1 MIRVVF
7 FCFCLTVS
15 SSLKT
20 LHQLISCNQP
30 DLDNCTIGNCS
41 EPLVV
46 KRTLA
51 PTGPEWG
58 PEWMGVVEDRGQFK
72 PVLNVSWEIQATASI
87 NALQGSQIFIQDEK
101 TNETICLK
109 YVYKLPKPL
118 NRNYERWT
126 FTLDG
131 LVVQPE
137 HTYFVTIHNI
147 PQPNSEEYRI
157 MKEVVV
163 PDYPPRTM
171 MVKFVGG
178 GVIGATCLVYF
189 LLRTCTSINP
199 TSQAPASTP
208 QFADNNNDTPQCT
221 QGEPRRR
228 LLIIYS
234 LDHPLYKNIVLK
246 LCGFLRAKCGTEVI
260 LDMLDSTRLGMIG
273 GLQWLEWHKRQIE
286 KSSDKIL
293 ILCSRGVQAKW
304 NAMCTG
310 KRIQLKEDVLSTV
323 GDMLVPALCLM
334 VPEFVKSTTF
344 EKYIVAYF
352 DGVSS
357 EDDVP
362 SPFHITRLSGG
373 TTVSATM
380 IAAHGVGI
388 PVFVTGG
395 IGGVHRDGE
404 NSLDISADLTELGRT
419 PIAVVSA
426 GVKSILDIGRTLE
439 YLETQGVCVATYGSS
454 NKFPAFFSPQSGFN
468 SPHHVCN
475 PWEAAELIA
484 STLSL
489 GLQSGILF
497 AVPIPAEH
505 AAAGQEIEDA
515 IQVAVKEISGKRITG
530 RDVTPYILQKVNKLT
545 KGKSLRAN
553 IALIHNNAKVGSQI
567 ACALSKSQNDKLKS
581 ATKQKENLAKKND
594 IVVIGGINVD
604 FIAKGK
610 TDTLLFGQTNP
621 GSVCQSFG
629 GVGRNIADSLSRLGH
644 NPLFISATGTDTHSE
659 AVFNHCKHMNTSG
672 VVKLHDKSTATY
684 CAVITASGELSL
696 GLGDMD
702 IHQQITEQYV
712 AQFENTLASST
723 LVCLDGNLPVTTIN
737 YVCSLAKKHSMN
749 VWYEPTDSDK
759 ASKPFLSEAWKSLS
773 YTSPNLSEL
782 CTMNKTLGLEVP
794 QALPESLD
802 EVLELAMT
810 LSRPLLEHLHC
821 LIVTL
826 GPYGVLVCGE
836 SKDDSIYLQP
846 RKFKIKRQLGAL
858 YYPAL
863 NMTDKEIVNV
873 SGAGDS
879 LAGAM
884 IAGMLQGRDVDRCVR
899 MGLLAAQL
907 SPRPIW
913 SESLEVESKLNTDRL
928 HHSPV
933 AP

>member
-163 PDYPPRTM
+163 PGCNDKIIQQSQMCRENGRLWEPLMRTNASLDKIQRKMSISVHFYTSKYSERYDVSLKSPGYLSSVTVFKENETRLNVTFYLSAPQCAFVIKIQPFFKTCKNDCLFIEKPYDYCFHYPPRTM

-362 SPFHITRLSGG
+362 SPFHITVRYKLMIQFEELFFRILGSEKHVKGRVNWIEGLSEGDYHLCPTG
-373 TTVSATM
+373 RALKRAIEDFQEYQMRNSRWFEEEM
-380 IAAHGVGI
+380 IESV
-388 PVFVTGG
+388 
-395 IGGVHRDGE
+395 E
-404 NSLDISADLTELGRT
+404 LDVDHD
-419 PIAVVSA
+419 
-426 GVKSILDIGRTLE
+426 K
-439 YLETQGVCVATYGSS
+439 
-454 NKFPAFFSPQSGFN
+454 
-468 SPHHVCN
+468 
-475 PWEAAELIA
+475 
-484 STLSL
+484 
-489 GLQSGILF
+489 
-497 AVPIPAEH
+497 
-505 AAAGQEIEDA
+505 AGQ
-515 IQVAVKEISGKRITG
+515 T
-530 RDVTPYILQKVNKLT
+530 
-545 KGKSLRAN
+545 
-553 IALIHNNAKVGSQI
+553 
-567 ACALSKSQNDKLKS
+567 
-581 ATKQKENLAKKND
+581 
-594 IVVIGGINVD
+594 VD
-604 FIAKGK
+604 
-610 TDTLLFGQTNP
+610 
-621 GSVCQSFG
+621 
-629 GVGRNIADSLSRLGH
+629 
-644 NPLFISATGTDTHSE
+644 
-659 AVFNHCKHMNTSG
+659 
-672 VVKLHDKSTATY
+672 
-684 CAVITASGELSL
+684 
-696 GLGDMD
+696 
-702 IHQQITEQYV
+702 
-712 AQFENTLASST
+712 
-723 LVCLDGNLPVTTIN
+723 
-737 YVCSLAKKHSMN
+737 
-749 VWYEPTDSDK
+749 DK
-759 ASKPFLSEAWKSLS
+759 ASEA
-773 YTSPNLSEL
+773 T
-782 CTMNKTLGLEVP
+782 T
-794 QALPESLD
+794 
-802 EVLELAMT
+802 
-810 LSRPLLEHLHC
+810 
-821 LIVTL
+821 I
-826 GPYGVLVCGE
+826 
-836 SKDDSIYLQP
+836 
-846 RKFKIKRQLGAL
+846 F
-858 YYPAL
+858 
-863 NMTDKEIVNV
+863 V
-873 SGAGDS
+873 SDF
-879 LAGAM
+879 
-884 IAGMLQGRDVDRCVR
+884 C
-899 MGLLAAQL
+899 
-907 SPRPIW
+907 
-913 SESLEVESKLNTDRL
+913 K
-928 HHSPV
+928 
-933 AP
+933 